1 MSYGDNVIK
10 IGNFRLDTVG
20 YHIGLHLRGCAFIA
34 ILNGENDLL
43 LMNITASDKDVE
55 VDGVDEI

>member
-1 MSYGDNVIK
+1 MIK